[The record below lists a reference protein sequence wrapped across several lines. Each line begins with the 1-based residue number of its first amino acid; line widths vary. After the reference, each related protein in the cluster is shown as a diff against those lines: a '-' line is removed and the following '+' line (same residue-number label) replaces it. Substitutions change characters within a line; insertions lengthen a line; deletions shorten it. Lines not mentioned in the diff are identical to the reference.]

1 MAVVM
6 GEVRGVNPRVT
17 RLVEQQVRR
26 WQLEERRQSAPPA
39 PVNVALSR
47 LPRSQAAELGQ
58 HVAEA
63 LGFGFFGIAIV
74 EEMARDQGV
83 QRELVGGVD
92 EHVRSLIERF
102 VVDSFRRRPFL
113 ESDYVH
119 GVVRTIA
126 TLGQRGRAVLLGRG
140 SAQILPPERALR
152 VLVVAPTADR
162 VERLAKQEDLG
173 LDDARSRLARE
184 DAQRREFIQHHFRV
198 DPDDPT
204 LYDLVV
210 NTAVFGPED
219 ATPVV
224 VSALARRFPG
234 RVQAGVAL
242 T

>member
-1 MAVVM
+1 M
-6 GEVRGVNPRVT
+6 GEMWDIAPRMA
-17 RLVEQQVRR
+17 RMVEQQVGR
-26 WQLEERRQSAPPA
+26 WQLEERRQSASPP
-39 PVNVALSR
+39 PVNVAFSR
-47 LPRSQAAELGQ
+47 FPRSQAAELGQ
-58 HVAEA
+58 RVAEA

-74 EEMARDQGV
+74 EEIARSQGV
-83 QRELVGGVD
+83 QRELVSGVD

-162 VERLAKQEDLG
+162 IERLAKDEDLG
-173 LDDARSRLARE
+173 LEAARRRLERE
-184 DAQRREFIQHHFRV
+184 DAQRREFIQHHFRA

-210 NTAVFGPED
+210 NTATLGTED

-234 RVQAGVAL
+234 QVQPAVDLG
-242 T
+242 